1 MDRKSARIKPADLA
15 TPIVAMANA
24 DGGFLIIGVEDYGTI
39 TGIDEK
45 NLNEYLRVPL
55 DFCIPSVEVRSKV
68 IDVIDKDGKPNRIL
82 RMQIMQ
88 STQVVANQA
97 DEVFLRIGDKS
108 KKLNFDQRLQ
118 LVYAKGVKYFEDQPV
133 SGATIDDIDLEYVE
147 KYCEKIGYTKGN
159 AEHYLRHNKE
169 LSLN

>member
-15 TPIVAMANA
+15 TPIMAMANA
-24 DGGFLIIGVEDYGTI
+24 DGGFLIICIEDEGTI
-39 TGIDEK
+39 TGINEK

-55 DFCIPSVEVRSKV
+55 DFCILSVEVKSKV
-68 IDVIDKDGKPNRIL
+68 IDVVDKDGKPNHIL
-82 RMQIMQ
+82 QMQIMQ

-97 DEVFLRIGDKS
+97 DEVFLRVGDKS

-133 SGATIDDIDLEYVE
+133 SGATIDDIDLEYV
-147 KYCEKIGYTKGN
+147 KNYCEKIGYTN
-159 AEHYLRHNKE
+159 C
-169 LSLN
+169 